1 MKRILL
7 ILSLTLATASAFT
20 QKVSLPLPL
29 QQRGGA
35 MTYNADERGNRVPD
49 YSYSGYMAS
58 ETEIPLVP
66 VKALVPAMEG
76 DATKHIQAAL
86 NYVSSL
92 EPDQNGFRGA
102 VLLEPGRY
110 EVNTTLWVKASGVVL
125 RGSGHMSG
133 GTEILANYRDRTT
146 LIRFK
151 GQENSETGLCYTIAD
166 ESVPVGA
173 MQISVP
179 GHRLKAGN
187 HILIS
192 MPSSRPSQDASGQ
205 NSAPARRRNSL
216 SMQWEREIQA
226 VEGDKI
232 TLDAPLT
239 YEISARTG
247 SADVCLLDWPG
258 RIHQAGIENLRLT
271 SVYDENNLK
280 DENHAWIA
288 VAMENIRDAWVRRV
302 EFRHFA
308 GSAVYLTESASR
320 ISVEDCKSLQPIS
333 EIGAQRRYSFYTLGG
348 QCLFQRIW
356 AEYGYHDFAVGAGA
370 PGPNAFVQCWSISP
384 HSFSGTIEALSS
396 GVLFDICAVHEN
408 ALRFS
413 RPDPA
418 NEGYSYTT
426 ANSMFWNSTAAI
438 MSCPKPGTA
447 QNWAFGAWAQFSG
460 KGYWYEANSHISPWS
475 LFYAQLRDRR
485 GKDLPGEAKLI
496 TLSRGGTSSRDDA
509 LRETLAAQEPLILL
523 SDWIDTLSLKEPI
536 SLNYDSKD
544 SKLSK
549 AWLQE
554 PYMTE
559 KKLENY
565 PALQLKQGLLVRD
578 GKILTGGRF
587 NPMWWRGSLL
597 PKEQQ
602 TPHITRYALEPEAYR
617 VVDDLDQMTDNM
629 QKTGILVADHNYGLW
644 YDRRRDDHERTSRI
658 DGEVRAPFYELPFA
672 RSGQGRAWDGLSQY
686 DLTKWNNWYWNR
698 LKTYAD
704 LAEQKALVLF
714 HQQYFQH
721 NIIEAGAHWADFP
734 WRSANNV
741 NQTDFPEPVPY
752 AGNKRVF
759 MAEHFYDLNHPV
771 RRSLHRNYIRK
782 CLDNFAGN
790 SSVLHFISA
799 EFTGPLHFVEFW
811 FDVIAEWEKESGKNA
826 LIALS
831 TTKEVQDAILKDPVR
846 SKLVEVIDIRYWFV
860 DANGRE
866 FAPQG
871 GLNLAPRQFQRIEK
885 PAKTSAEEVYNM
897 VSTYRLHYPDKAVL
911 YSADSYPEFAWAAF
925 MAGAS
930 LCALPQALPED
941 FLKDAA
947 SLSPLAS
954 ACWLLGKNGQAY
966 IAYPSKE
973 DVIEIDL
980 SMESKPFQAQWI
992 DPSSGQPRGKAFRVQ
1007 PGSVFKTSGK
1017 EILWLSP
1024 VK

>member
-1 MKRILL
+1 
-7 ILSLTLATASAFT
+7 
-20 QKVSLPLPL
+20 
-29 QQRGGA
+29 
-35 MTYNADERGNRVPD
+35 
-49 YSYSGYMAS
+49 
-58 ETEIPLVP
+58 
-66 VKALVPAMEG
+66 
-76 DATKHIQAAL
+76 
-86 NYVSSL
+86 
-92 EPDQNGFRGA
+92 
-102 VLLEPGRY
+102 
-110 EVNTTLWVKASGVVL
+110 
-125 RGSGHMSG
+125 
-133 GTEILANYRDRTT
+133 
-146 LIRFK
+146 
-151 GQENSETGLCYTIAD
+151 
-166 ESVPVGA
+166 
-173 MQISVP
+173 
-179 GHRLKAGN
+179 
-187 HILIS
+187 
-192 MPSSRPSQDASGQ
+192 
-205 NSAPARRRNSL
+205 
-216 SMQWEREIQA
+216 
-226 VEGDKI
+226 
-232 TLDAPLT
+232 
-239 YEISARTG
+239 
-247 SADVCLLDWPG
+247 
-258 RIHQAGIENLRLT
+258 
-271 SVYDENNLK
+271 
-280 DENHAWIA
+280 
-288 VAMENIRDAWVRRV
+288 
-302 EFRHFA
+302 
-308 GSAVYLTESASR
+308 
-320 ISVEDCKSLQPIS
+320 DCKSLQPVS

-356 AEYGYHDFAVGAGA
+356 SEYGYHDFAVGAGA

-475 LFYAQLRDRR
+475 LFYAQLGDRR

-523 SDWIDTLSLKEPI
+523 CDWIDTLSLKEPI

-866 FAPQG
+866 FAPKG

-885 PAKTSAEEVYNM
+885 PAKTSADEVYNM

-941 FLKDAA
+941 
-947 SLSPLAS
+947 
-954 ACWLLGKNGQAY
+954 
-966 IAYPSKE
+966 
-973 DVIEIDL
+973 
-980 SMESKPFQAQWI
+980 
-992 DPSSGQPRGKAFRVQ
+992 
-1007 PGSVFKTSGK
+1007 
-1017 EILWLSP
+1017 
-1024 VK
+1024 

>member
-205 NSAPARRRNSL
+205 NSAPVRRRNSL
-216 SMQWEREIQA
+216 SMQWEREILA

-239 YEISARTG
+239 YEISALTG

-288 VAMENIRDAWVRRV
+288 IAMENIRDAWVRRV

-320 ISVEDCKSLQPIS
+320 ISVEDCKSLQPVS

-475 LFYAQLRDRR
+475 LFYAQLGDRR

-523 SDWIDTLSLKEPI
+523 CDWIDTLSLKEPI

-799 EFTGPLHFVEFW
+799 EFTGPL
-811 FDVIAEWEKESGKNA
+811 
-826 LIALS
+826 
-831 TTKEVQDAILKDPVR
+831 
-846 SKLVEVIDIRYWFV
+846 
-860 DANGRE
+860 
-866 FAPQG
+866 
-871 GLNLAPRQFQRIEK
+871 
-885 PAKTSAEEVYNM
+885 
-897 VSTYRLHYPDKAVL
+897 
-911 YSADSYPEFAWAAF
+911 
-925 MAGAS
+925 
-930 LCALPQALPED
+930 
-941 FLKDAA
+941 
-947 SLSPLAS
+947 
-954 ACWLLGKNGQAY
+954 
-966 IAYPSKE
+966 
-973 DVIEIDL
+973 
-980 SMESKPFQAQWI
+980 
-992 DPSSGQPRGKAFRVQ
+992 
-1007 PGSVFKTSGK
+1007 
-1017 EILWLSP
+1017 
-1024 VK
+1024 